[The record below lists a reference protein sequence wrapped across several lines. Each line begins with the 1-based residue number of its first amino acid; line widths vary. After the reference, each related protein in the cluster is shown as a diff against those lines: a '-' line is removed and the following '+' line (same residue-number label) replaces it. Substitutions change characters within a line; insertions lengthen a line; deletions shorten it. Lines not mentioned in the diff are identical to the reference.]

1 MLYRKVD
8 PKDCITDGHFLAGY
22 LTRWQYEWSQP
33 ALLLVEAS
41 AKDLLEDG
49 RVRALVDV
57 IEAYEEWEADL
68 ILNADWSGSTPVM
81 TQEQFDRWMEIQTM
95 RNSILAKM
103 REG

>member
-1 MLYRKVD
+1 MFYKLQW
-8 PKDCITDGHFLAGY
+8 
-22 LTRWQYEWSQP
+22 RWDLEKPELQFV
-33 ALLLVEAS
+33 AAS
-41 AKDLLEDG
+41 AKDLLEDD

-57 IEAYEEWEADL
+57 LEAYEEWEADL

-95 RNSILAKM
+95 RNSVLAKM